1 MTFSQ
6 SDIRESRT
14 ICYLSYKSTMRGSSH
29 HRVGV
34 DEEVEVEVEQ
44 PHEDE
49 VK

>member
-6 SDIRESRT
+6 RDIRESRT

-29 HRVGV
+29 RRVGV
-34 DEEVEVEVEQ
+34 DEEVEVEQ